1 MGREREAALLLTFA
15 RRGEEAAIK
24 EALRHLRSELPGR
37 QVAAVGTPVSAPVLR
52 ELGVEG
58 VIVYGGGVGARAAVR
73 EVRGRA
79 PAAVGIVYGGPGFTG
94 HLKLELVALAS
105 AAGRIY
111 QFLPGTKARRAGR
124 GRLLWSVCGKLA
136 RAPLCL
142 AVGAA
147 ACGTALCWLRLRQL
161 MAGGQRAGRA

>member
-1 MGREREAALLLTFA
+1 MGRERDGAVLLTFA
-15 RRGEEAAIK
+15 RRGEEEAIR

-37 QVAAVGTPVSAPVLR
+37 QVAAVGTLVSAPVLR
-52 ELGVEG
+52 ELGAEE
-58 VIVYGGGVGARAAVR
+58 VIVYGGGAGARAVVR
-73 EVRGRA
+73 ELRGRA
-79 PAAVGIVYGGPGFTG
+79 PAAVGIVYGGPGFSG

-111 QFLPGTKARRAGR
+111 QFLEDTRARRVGR
-124 GRLLWSVCGKLA
+124 GRLLASVCGKLA
-136 RAPLCL
+136 RVPLCL

-161 MAGGQRAGRA
+161 MAGGKRAGRA